1 MKNWLIQ
8 YSLYN
13 DRKLLIRGAKVKVYG
28 NSSSH
33 ANERL
38 RRHLSDLY
46 WDYHELQIHSTEEIV
61 LKTAPPKDDFDSI
74 FGGVFGNIFKPK
86 KP

>member
-13 DRKLLIRGAKVKVYG
+13 DRKLLIKGAKVKVYG
-28 NSSSH
+28 NSPSH
-33 ANERL
+33 ANDRL

-46 WDYHELQIHSTEEIV
+46 WDFHELQIHSTEEIV
-61 LKTAPPKDDFDSI
+61 HKAPDKTDFDSI
-74 FGGVFGNIFKPK
+74 FGGVFGDIFKPK
-86 KP
+86 P